1 MKWKPIKVETQL
13 AFAGGFQTKSFVL
26 ESMQIIVKGS
36 TQVFVK
42 IDKGADWLLKS
53 AAGPAAQ
60 RGALK
65 RSKVIEELKAKLV
78 AVETA
83 TAVAETEVDEEAED
97 VDDPMNKLDSKPEGL
112 GLQPKKKAKRR
123 YMPKRQ
129 AGRIE
134 IIEMPK
140 LAPSAHPLSTLKQ
153 KVKVI
158 ARGSNS
164 MWIAKDDIDWLVHYL
179 ADEVAFGA
187 VVCPEE
193 PPAVAEPNSSVPGL
207 RIHWDFQSGN
217 AWHAIFLEGPLK
229 GQQFSSSVDKLTL
242 EKWKVVADINNIKG
256 TLAKATYEDRK
267 SATLQYLEAHCRQ
280 LLAQLT

>member
-1 MKWKPIKVETQL
+1 
-13 AFAGGFQTKSFVL
+13 
-26 ESMQIIVKGS
+26 
-36 TQVFVK
+36 
-42 IDKGADWLLKS
+42 
-53 AAGPAAQ
+53 
-60 RGALK
+60 
-65 RSKVIEELKAKLV
+65 
-78 AVETA
+78 
-83 TAVAETEVDEEAED
+83 
-97 VDDPMNKLDSKPEGL
+97 
-112 GLQPKKKAKRR
+112 
-123 YMPKRQ
+123 MPKRQ

-267 SATLQYLEAHCRQ
+267 CATLLFLEAHCRQ